1 MKPISTSTYT
11 FEDLIGGGYVY
22 VDKTADIHVLASQAK
37 GQYVIAR
44 PRRFGKSLLISTLQ
58 CLFEGRRELFRGLA
72 IDSMPWDWTPIPV
85 LKLDMGSS
93 QARDGD
99 ELRVRLSEMMDAAA
113 RAENLSFPGD
123 LSPAGKFLFL
133 VEALA
138 AKSPTGRIAILVDE
152 YDKPLLGLLGKPE
165 VSGVR
170 DALKAFRDFV
180 EAERAKD
187 AGDAWAAWESNTR
200 VHMRLLGFG
209 GNRYGAEMLS
219 RSMAILKRAYAQMYA
234 GAPENAGKGV
244 FSDEVHLQLADAL
257 LAGDFEGAVSRLNE
271 DIFSFGRPNFSL

>member
-1 MKPISTSTYT
+1 MTETNKRRAYDCILR
-11 FEDLIGGGYVY
+11 DIIGG
-22 VDKTADIHVLASQAK
+22 AFK
-37 GQYVIAR
+37 G
-44 PRRFGKSLLISTLQ
+44 
-58 CLFEGRRELFRGLA
+58 E
-72 IDSMPWDWTPIPV
+72 PV
-85 LKLDMGSS
+85 LNERRLIERYGIGKTP
-93 QARDGD
+93 
-99 ELRVRLSEMMDAAA
+99 VREA
-113 RAENLSFPGD
+113 
-123 LSPAGKFLFL
+123 L
-133 VEALA
+133 VELCSE
-138 AKSPTGRIAILVDE
+138 KVLRAIPRYGYEILQLTAQD
-152 YDKPLLGLLGKPE
+152 
-165 VSGVR
+165 VSDVLRFRSMLECQTLRECAPSLTR

-219 RSMAILKRAYAQMYA
+219 RSMAILKRAYAQMYD